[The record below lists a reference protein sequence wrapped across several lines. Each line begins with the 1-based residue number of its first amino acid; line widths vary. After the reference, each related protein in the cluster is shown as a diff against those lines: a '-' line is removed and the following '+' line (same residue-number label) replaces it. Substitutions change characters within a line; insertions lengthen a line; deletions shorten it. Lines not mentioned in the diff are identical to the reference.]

1 MSEAFKRIDLE
12 HPVRKGTDVIEIVH
26 YCQIDYLKVIQK
38 KSLEI
43 QFPYF
48 NRFERL
54 LPKIDHRNHK
64 WNLKLD
70 ILHRLSF
77 YPSLK
82 FEILKSFPADK
93 RFFKSLTEV
102 WSIEFLMQN
111 SIEVHT
117 QENPISQIELK
128 IH

>member
-1 MSEAFKRIDLE
+1 ME
-12 HPVRKGTDVIEIVH
+12 HPVWKGTGNWNCSLLSNWLLESNPE
-26 YCQIDYLKVIQK
+26 K

-82 FEILKSFPADK
+82 FEILKSFPAADK
-93 RFFKSLTEV
+93 RCFKSLTEV